1 MQSDLRIP
9 RHTDILDR
17 ALDYRESAARL
28 ADVATVARIDRLVT
42 NLPSTVLC
50 WTLGTLHLTSPS
62 GGRYQVTRAGCSCPN
77 GTKSSARACW
87 HWTLLN
93 LLIDMFDEQCAV
105 NDDRIE
111 YEAEQ
116 RMARRLAAARASYVA
131 RL

>member
-1 MQSDLRIP
+1 MTISDLRIP

-87 HWTLLN
+87 HLSIFEI
-93 LLIDMFDEQCAV
+93 LIDLFET
-105 NDDRIE
+105 
-111 YEAEQ
+111 EAESADQAAEACMLGQ
-116 RMARRLAAARASYVA
+116 RLAQARRVYL
-131 RL
+131 